1 MMGLSQRQIGPIGL
15 DIGSDSIKMLQLQRS
30 GQRLS
35 VRAAASQPYSQI
47 QGEQLS
53 NLIAQMLRQA
63 DFRGRRVV
71 AALPRSIVRVKQA
84 RVPAMSAPQLRSAVE
99 LEAKA
104 AFDLDPAQA
113 KVQFLSAGQVRQG
126 NDTLM
131 EVIIVAAR
139 NRDVDQ
145 FLQQLHAAGAV
156 VESLDFEPCAIYR
169 SIGAAGLNAVLDIG
183 LTQSQMIIGRDD
195 EINFLKSI
203 EVGGRA
209 INEAVARK
217 LGI

>member
-1 MMGLSQRQIGPIGL
+1 
-15 DIGSDSIKMLQLQRS
+15 
-30 GQRLS
+30 
-35 VRAAASQPYSQI
+35 
-47 QGEQLS
+47 
-53 NLIAQMLRQA
+53 
-63 DFRGRRVV
+63 RVV

-84 RVPAMSAPQLRSAVE
+84 RVPAMSAPELRSAVE

-217 LGI
+217 LGISVEEARALRRRLSETAPRADVAKRDPVRQAVFDANRPLVEELGQRVSLCLRYHAVSFSGK